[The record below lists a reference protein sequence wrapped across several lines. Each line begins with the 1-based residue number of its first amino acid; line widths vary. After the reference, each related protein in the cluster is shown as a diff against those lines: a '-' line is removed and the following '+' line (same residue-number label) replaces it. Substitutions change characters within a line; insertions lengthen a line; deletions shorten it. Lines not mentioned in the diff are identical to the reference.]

1 MLVASV
7 LPCVGS
13 QVWLLKNPFS
23 DPFGPVKVCSNMFG
37 CVFVVQVHIS
47 SHQKSDIVSLHP
59 KKIAW
64 CLVHVYS
71 FDVHPVHHPS
81 LYRLPPELPQPQ
93 VRGVKLPAV
102 MLVASSPSRVRPN
115 GAIPAGHGRAW
126 VLCVAEPKKK
136 WWVPARNSME
146 KNHMVKLRQ
155 LVIYGG
161 FRISIS
167 SAWRSR
173 G

>member
-59 KKIAW
+59 KKNCMMFGP
-64 CLVHVYS
+64 CLQ
-71 FDVHPVHHPS
+71 
-81 LYRLPPELPQPQ
+81 LR
-93 VRGVKLPAV
+93 R
-102 MLVASSPSRVRPN
+102 ASSAPYKPLQT
-115 GAIPAGHGRAW
+115 P
-126 VLCVAEPKKK
+126 P
-136 WWVPARNSME
+136 
-146 KNHMVKLRQ
+146 
-155 LVIYGG
+155 
-161 FRISIS
+161 
-167 SAWRSR
+167 
-173 G
+173 